1 MDCETLFKADW
12 VGEGGV
18 DGKGGMNRVGGEV
31 IRMLL
36 TLKMMSC

>member
-18 DGKGGMNRVGGEV
+18 DGKGGMKRVGVGV
-31 IRMLL
+31 R
-36 TLKMMSC
+36 